1 MNAKTQQTPH
11 ALCNALCLSPFY
23 MAYIMKALHNDKEDK
38 FVMPDLIRH
47 PVFLCCHGELV
58 EPWIPAGVYPEPFDK
73 LRVTY
78 RRAGMTKKA
87 GLKSIEK
94 KRFSRFSRSSRLSR
108 ISTLR
113 TQQTR

>member
-1 MNAKTQQTPH
+1 
-11 ALCNALCLSPFY
+11 

-58 EPWIPAGVYPEPFDK
+58 EPWIPAGVYPEPFDRACPEFIEG

-87 GLKSIEK
+87 ELKSIEK
-94 KRFSRFSRSSRLSR
+94 KRFSRLSR

-113 TQQTR
+113 TQQTRWTQ